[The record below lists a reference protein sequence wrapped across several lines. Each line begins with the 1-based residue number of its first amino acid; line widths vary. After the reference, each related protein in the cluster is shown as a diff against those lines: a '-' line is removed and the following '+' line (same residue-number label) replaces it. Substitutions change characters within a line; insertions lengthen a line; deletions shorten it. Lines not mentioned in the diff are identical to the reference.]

1 MLTVTHKGQTEPLN
15 QIKNFEMQEE
25 VNGALTV
32 TFASF
37 SLANNPGHALLQEES
52 LIELEGYEFR
62 VKQLKE
68 SPRAKTVT
76 AISSYFDNSGTIQ
89 TDIYGGTHTLSQFL
103 TFALARTGWTFEIQ
117 DVTRSVL
124 IPNFGEDNS
133 VKLVQKICEAFECEF
148 QIMPNK
154 HLVFAHEIGPDNDAQ
169 YRYRHNVKT
178 INKSVDTSNMKMS
191 ITAYGADGLTV
202 KYTSPNATKFPH
214 LGEAESVRDER
225 FTIPENLLEHAKKS
239 LNDYPETSIEV
250 DTVEVTDKELGERV
264 WLIYEPLELEY
275 QTRVMSK
282 KSVLRNGRLVTATA
296 TIGNVVPRDLS
307 DILTQQK
314 VEIDEN
320 KKETRSKFEQTNEY
334 IRLEVERVDDSIAA
348 VDIKADNI
356 ILSVQAVEQ
365 SVAAVDI
372 KADNISL
379 SVTQLNGRVNNAE
392 SQLTIQAGQIQSKV
406 SQTDYNGNTIASLI
420 NQTASTVS
428 ISAQAI
434 DLTGIVRVA
443 DSVELGHTGN
453 GAAKAIKFNG
463 FDAWIY
469 SAGDFN
475 LTLDASYVRVEGA
488 LTATSPIFG
497 RGVPVITG
505 TSGAQALTIGLT
517 PAGVLN
523 VYRPDGSVAS
533 FKQA

>member
-52 LIELEGYEFR
+52 LVELEGYEFR

-103 TFALARTGWTFEIQ
+103 TFALARTGWTFEVQ
-117 DVTRSVL
+117 GVTRSVL

-133 VKLVQKICEAFECEF
+133 VKLIQKICEAFECEF

-178 INKSVDTSNMKMS
+178 ISKSVDTSNMKMS
-191 ITAYGADGLTV
+191 ITAYGAEDLKV
-202 KYTSPNATKFPH
+202 KFTSPNASKFPH
-214 LGEAESVRDER
+214 LGEAEPVHDER
-225 FTIPENLLEHAKKS
+225 FTIAANLLEKAKKT
-239 LNDYPETSIEV
+239 LIDYPETSIEV
-250 DTVEVTDKELGERV
+250 DTVEVTDKSLGERV
-264 WLIYEPLELEY
+264 WLIYEPLDLEY

-282 KSVLRNGRLVTATA
+282 KSVLRNGKLVTATA

-320 KKETRSKFEQTNEY
+320 KKQTRSRFEQTNEK
-334 IRLEVERVDDSIAA
+334 ITLEVERIDESIATLS
-348 VDIKADNI
+348 VEADNI
-356 ILSVQAVEQ
+356 
-365 SVAAVDI
+365 
-372 KADNISL
+372 
-379 SVTQLNGRVNNAE
+379 QLTVSSMNGRLGTAE
-392 SQLTIQAGQIQSKV
+392 SQLSVQAGQIQSKV
-406 SQTDYNGNTIASLI
+406 SQTDYNGNVISSLI
-420 NQTASTVS
+420 NQTAATVS

-434 DLTGIVRVA
+434 DLLGITNVAETLYIGNSFKDSAVKSIQFRGSAGGVGIHSYSIDNLEIAAVNRVNFATNTVNFNNAEVIGLAVPKLALSHQTGTTFEITSTGLIVRTP
-443 DSVELGHTGN
+443 SGTTHTF
-453 GAAKAIKFNG
+453 KA
-463 FDAWIY
+463 
-469 SAGDFN
+469 
-475 LTLDASYVRVEGA
+475 V
-488 LTATSPIFG
+488 
-497 RGVPVITG
+497 
-505 TSGAQALTIGLT
+505 
-517 PAGVLN
+517 
-523 VYRPDGSVAS
+523 
-533 FKQA
+533 

>member
-1 MLTVTHKGQTEPLN
+1 MLTVTHNGQTEPLN

-32 TFASF
+32 TFTSF
-37 SLANNPGHALLQEES
+37 SLQNNPGHVLLQEES
-52 LIELEGYEFR
+52 LVELEGYEFR

-76 AISSYFDNSGTIQ
+76 TVSSYFDNSGTIQ

-103 TFALARTGWTFEIQ
+103 TFALARTGWTFEVQ

-169 YRYRHNVKT
+169 YRYHHNVKI
-178 INKSVDTSNMKMS
+178 INKSVETSNMKMS

-202 KYTSPNATKFPH
+202 KYTSPNASKFPH
-214 LGEAESVRDER
+214 LGEAESVSDER
-225 FTIPENLLEHAKKS
+225 FTSPGNLLEYAKKN

-250 DTVEVTDKELGERV
+250 DTVEVTDKALGERV
-264 WLIYEPLELEY
+264 WLIYEPLGLEY

-282 KSVLRNGRLVTATA
+282 KSVLRNHKLVTATA
-296 TIGNVVPRDLS
+296 TIGNIVPRDLS
-307 DILTQQK
+307 DILNQQK

-320 KKETRSKFEQTNEY
+320 KKETRSRFEQTNEK
-334 IRLEVERVDDSIAA
+334 ITLEVERIDDSIATLSLE
-348 VDIKADNI
+348 ADNI
-356 ILSVQAVEQ
+356 
-365 SVAAVDI
+365 
-372 KADNISL
+372 
-379 SVTQLNGRVNNAE
+379 QLTVSSMNGRLGTAE
-392 SQLTIQAGQIQSKV
+392 SQLSVQAGQIQSKV

-428 ISAQAI
+428 ISAEAI

-443 DSVELGHTGN
+443 DSIELGYTGN
-453 GAAKAIKFNG
+453 GATKAIKFNG
-463 FDAWIY
+463 YNAWIY
-469 SAGDFN
+469 SSGDFN
-475 LTLDASYVRVEGA
+475 LTLDASNVRVLGDLSA
-488 LTATSPIFG
+488 RSPLFG
-497 RGVPVITG
+497 VNMPVITG
-505 TSGAQALTIGLT
+505 TSGAQNLSIGLST
-517 PAGVLN
+517 GGDLI
-523 VYRPDGSVAS
+523 VYRANGTSS
-533 FKQA
+533 TFKAV